1 MPIYCYKIVEGQDVK
16 ASVPTAILKTV
27 EMVFPIG
34 KAPEIIKVLPEGS
47 SDIGIFK
54 PFKFQRDRAAEMES
68 ISVPATAGW
77 PFACFAS
84 GVNASQAGE
93 LRTLLA
99 NKGVPT
105 EVTSDGDPVYRD
117 PAHRRKA
124 LKVRGYVDK
133 SSYR

>member
-1 MPIYCYKIVEGQDVK
+1 MPIYCYQEGETGRICERVFRIG
-16 ASVPTAILKTV
+16 TAPK
-27 EMVFPIG
+27 F
-34 KAPEIIKVLPEGS
+34 
-47 SDIGIFK
+47 FK
-54 PFKFQRDRAAEMES
+54 EDRRLYTRCFQAENA
-68 ISVPATAGW
+68 SVPATAGW
-77 PFACFAS
+77 PFACYAS

-124 LKVRGYVDK
+124 LKARGYVDK